1 MRSKNFRRRKL
12 DDDDEEEKDE
22 EVILKK
28 LAEIRNSILRV
39 NRVPCDDYLVNAV
52 WRHKQFM
59 TKIN

>member
-28 LAEIRNSILRV
+28 LAEIKNDQIQRKR
-39 NRVPCDDYLVNAV
+39 
-52 WRHKQFM
+52 
-59 TKIN
+59 